1 MLDNIAEKEI
11 LPKGPE
17 DETIPSK
24 IHELDMRAD
33 FIHDQMDALQRE
45 LQENDVER
53 VRLLDRAREL
63 NLREDAN
70 YKIVEEPIYPKK
82 TVDVEALKRLAPDKH
97 EKIVANLT
105 SKAQDKIKEQLNKIN
120 IFIAQADVKAVIADK
135 ALLAQIIPEPRE
147 PSGWKTVIVKK

>member
-1 MLDNIAEKEI
+1 MLDNISEKGI